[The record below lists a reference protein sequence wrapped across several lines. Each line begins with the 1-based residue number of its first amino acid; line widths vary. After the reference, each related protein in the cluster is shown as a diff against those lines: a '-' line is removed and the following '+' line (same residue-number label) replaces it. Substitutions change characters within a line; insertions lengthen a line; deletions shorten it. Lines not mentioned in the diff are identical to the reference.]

1 MKVGAIVI
9 AILMLLTGGVWI
21 GQGLGYI
28 KGSFMIGDMK
38 WFWIGVVLVVAA
50 VVLAGIAFRF
60 TSDKEKDPPLN
71 RGGSGVS

>member
-28 KGSFMIGDMK
+28 KGSFMTGDMK
-38 WFWIGVVLVVAA
+38 WFWIGIVLVVGALALSAFA
-50 VVLAGIAFRF
+50 VRSSPAKKKTL
-60 TSDKEKDPPLN
+60 P
-71 RGGSGVS
+71 

>member
-28 KGSFMIGDMK
+28 KGSFMTGDMK
-38 WFWIGVVLVVAA
+38 WFWIGVVLVVASLALAAFA
-50 VVLAGIAFRF
+50 VRF
-60 TSDKEKDPPLN
+60 STAKKKTLP
-71 RGGSGVS
+71 